1 MIKAEEQ
8 NSGFSMVP
16 DLTALLDIIFIV
28 LVFLL
33 LTANSRVY
41 QMDMD
46 LPTTRNQQA
55 QVAEQHALI
64 QISLFQASPTWSIAQ
79 QRYQQFDEFAAALK
93 QQLETQSKPSVS
105 LASEPQV
112 PVEQLLK
119 LLELLQQ
126 LNIETTQILMEKHHD

>member
-1 MIKAEEQ
+1 MIKAEVQ

-46 LPTTRNQQA
+46 LPSTQNQQA
-55 QVAEQHALI
+55 QVADKPAAI
-64 QISLFQASPTWSIAQ
+64 QISLFQGHPTWGIDE
-79 QRYQQFDEFAAALK
+79 QRYQQISEFETDLQ
-93 QQLETQSKPSVS
+93 QQLSEQTDISVS

-112 PVEQLLK
+112 PVETLLN

-126 LNIETTQILMEKHHD
+126 LNIETTQILMEKNHD

>member
-1 MIKAEEQ
+1 MIRIEQ
-8 NSGFSMVP
+8 KNSGFSMMP

-41 QMDMD
+41 QMKMN
-46 LPTTRNQQA
+46 LPQTEQA
-55 QVAEQHALI
+55 QPQAAKQPAELQL
-64 QISLFQASPTWSIAQ
+64 SLFAESPKWGLGQ
-79 QRYQQFDEFAAALK
+79 QRYQNFQTFAAALK
-93 QQLETQSKPSVS
+93 QQSQQQPLANTS
-105 LASEPQV
+105 LASERQV

-126 LNIETTQILMEKHHD
+126 LKIETTQILMEKKHD

>member
-1 MIKAEEQ
+1 MIKAEVQ
-8 NSGFSMVP
+8 RSGFSMVP

-46 LPTTRNQQA
+46 LPTTHNQQA
-55 QVAEQHALI
+55 QVADQPAVI
-64 QISLFQASPTWSIAQ
+64 QISLFQAQPAWGIAK
-79 QRYQQFDEFAAALK
+79 QRYQDFAEFEAALT
-93 QQLETQSKPSVS
+93 QQLDETAKPSVS

-119 LLELLQQ
+119 LLERLQQ
-126 LNIETTQILMEKHHD
+126 LNIETTQILMEKYHD

>member
-1 MIKAEEQ
+1 
-8 NSGFSMVP
+8 
-16 DLTALLDIIFIV
+16 LDIIFIV

-46 LPTTRNQQA
+46 LPTTHNQQA
-55 QVAEQHALI
+55 QVAEQPASI
-64 QISLFQASPTWSIAQ
+64 QVGLFQASPNWGIAQ

-93 QQLETQSKPSVS
+93 QQLTQQSAASVS

-112 PVEQLLK
+112 PVEQLLN